1 MNWKKVIGILVAIAA
16 VAYIGYAIIFAG
28 QEEET
33 LTVRVDNAREESI
46 SETLSL
52 SGLIEPSQV
61 QEVFGQGIVSDLPV
75 AVNDTVSE
83 GDLIIAFDGVNV
95 TADFNGTVTEV
106 NASEGEPDLGS
117 QTGTPAVTVSN
128 LDKLEVAIQLT
139 QTDAPLVE
147 VDQPVTLTSGDQTY
161 AGTVSQ
167 VDPVATTTQSATG
180 NTQSLNA
187 VISFDETPEELIAG
201 FDIDAEITTASAENA
216 LTIPIEALLY
226 NSDNEPY
233 VYIVENDTAQFTP
246 VELGIQS
253 TTKVEILSGLS
264 ADQLVILSPSEDVR
278 DGAEIAAQEIE

>member
-1 MNWKKVIGILVAIAA
+1 MGILVAIAA

-28 QEEET
+28 KEDET
-33 LTVRVDNAREESI
+33 LTVRVDNAVEETI

-52 SGLIEPSQV
+52 TGLIEPTQV

-75 AVNDTVSE
+75 AVNDTVEE

-95 TADFNGTVTEV
+95 TADFNGTVTSV
-106 NASEGEPDLGS
+106 NATEGEPDMGA

-128 LDKLEVAIQLT
+128 LDELEVSIQLT

-161 AGTVSQ
+161 SGTVSQ
-167 VDPVATTTQSATG
+167 VDPVATTTEGATG

-187 VISFDETPEELIAG
+187 VISFDETPEDLIAG
-201 FDIDAEITTASAENA
+201 FDIDAEITTASAENS
-216 LTIPIEALLY
+216 LTIPIESLLY
-226 NSDNEPY
+226 NSENEPY
-233 VYIVENDTAQFTP
+233 VYTVENGTAQYLP

-264 ADQLVILSPSEDVR
+264 ADQTVILSPGEEVK
-278 DGAEIAAQEIE
+278 DGVAVTAQESE